1 MLFNNKRE
9 KTEYL
14 VITGNK
20 NRNKNGKLKQQY
32 DLPIVTNTVKK
43 GAIERVAEH
52 KLVGSW
58 FDESGSYGININKR
72 KEKLGFM
79 ISTTNREGHPNNV
92 GRYAVDA
99 RLKLA
104 ETVVI
109 TSQLNC
115 VEGFPSY
122 TTEEMKELEK
132 MQHKILVGILELP
145 ISTPY
150 YGLLM
155 ETGWWKMSGRV
166 AYKKMMLY
174 HNIVTSNNKR
184 VTKKLIHEQQKMKR
198 KTTWYAGV
206 KELMERCEI
215 ELVPEETLKSTWKA
229 HVKKKIGEAMERE
242 IVEECR
248 RMKKTRTV
256 MNDKYEKKD
265 YLKSTGLKM
274 TKTILKTRLHMT
286 RIAGNYKGRGEGTC
300 GLCKK
305 SKGTTEHYFECP
317 GVNQLVEAWG
327 VQEEDLR
334 SQDIQRLKGV
344 AKFMEHV
351 QWMVAPT
358 MNNEK

>member
-1 MLFNNKRE
+1 
-9 KTEYL
+9 
-14 VITGNK
+14 
-20 NRNKNGKLKQQY
+20 
-32 DLPIVTNTVKK
+32 
-43 GAIERVAEH
+43 
-52 KLVGSW
+52 
-58 FDESGSYGININKR
+58 
-72 KEKLGFM
+72 
-79 ISTTNREGHPNNV
+79 
-92 GRYAVDA
+92 
-99 RLKLA
+99 
-104 ETVVI
+104 
-109 TSQLNC
+109 
-115 VEGFPSY
+115 
-122 TTEEMKELEK
+122 
-132 MQHKILVGILELP
+132 
-145 ISTPY
+145 
-150 YGLLM
+150 
-155 ETGWWKMSGRV
+155 MSGRV